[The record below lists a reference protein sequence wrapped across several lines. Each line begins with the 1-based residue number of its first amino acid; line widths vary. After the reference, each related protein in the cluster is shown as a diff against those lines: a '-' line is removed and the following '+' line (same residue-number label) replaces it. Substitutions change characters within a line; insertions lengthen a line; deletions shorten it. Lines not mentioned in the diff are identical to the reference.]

1 MVMMSP
7 TSRGLSL
14 RAHFGA
20 NKHADALATL
30 YFALFTTDPYVSGVE
45 PSSAGAYGRAAVA
58 NAAGLWPSNI
68 PLGSVQISNQADIVF
83 PTATGVYSTG
93 GTHLTYWGIMSSP
106 TLGSGT
112 LWYAGRMSADVL
124 VLGAGDQPRI
134 IAGALTIFQGG

>member
-1 MVMMSP
+1 MMSP
-7 TSRGLSL
+7 TARGLSL

-30 YFALFTTDPYVSGVE
+30 YFALFTDDPYTGGVE
-45 PSSAGAYGRAAVA
+45 PTSAGAYGRAAVT
-58 NAAGLWPSNI
+58 NGSGIWPAI
-68 PLGSVQISNQADIVF
+68 PLGTLQIVNQSDIVF

-93 GTHLTYWGIMSSP
+93 STHLTHWGIMSSP

-124 VLGAGDQPRI
+124 VAGAGDQPRI